1 MKTILEKL
9 AQNTKI
15 LSSDLAD
22 AIIKN
27 KEFGN
32 LVDIEQDDEEED
44 GDEQDDEEGEDN
56 READEQDNLCHG
68 IINLLPFNKE

>member
-22 AIIKN
+22 VIIKN

-32 LVDIEQDDEEED
+32 LVDIEEDDDEE
-44 GDEQDDEEGEDN
+44 
-56 READEQDNLCHG
+56 
-68 IINLLPFNKE
+68 